1 MTATGRSKGRPTLT
15 EVAEIDRAIREAA
28 TTVLREQGEAATM
41 NAVAQAAGLSRKT
54 VYARYPNKV
63 ELFLSVMREQLEAV
77 KGIEYERSGNF
88 EDRLLRYVEA
98 ALDVIDMPASRAIQ
112 RLLTVDPAYMAALR
126 SEMRSAAHKIF
137 LAPLIELL
145 ANARDNGEAV
155 VQDPE
160 ETARVLM
167 PMIFAESF
175 DWDET
180 GKMSVRSTNR
190 SAYARRVAGI
200 VAMGLLPR

>member
-1 MTATGRSKGRPTLT
+1 MAATGRSKGRPTLT
-15 EVAEIDRAIREAA
+15 EVAEIDRAIRDAA
-28 TTVLREQGEAATM
+28 TTVLRTQGEAATM
-41 NAVAQAAGLSRKT
+41 NAVAQAAGLSRKS

-77 KGIEYERSGNF
+77 KAIEYDCSGNF

-112 RLLTVDPAYMAALR
+112 RLLAVDPAYMTALR
-126 SEMRSAAHKIF
+126 SEMRSATHKIF

-145 ANARDNGEAV
+145 VNARDMRQAV
-155 VQDPE
+155 VRDPE
-160 ETARVLM
+160 STARVLM

-180 GKMSVRSTNR
+180 GKMSVRTLDR
-190 SAYARRVAGI
+190 EAYAKRVVGI
-200 VAMGLLPR
+200 ITLGLLPR

>member
-1 MTATGRSKGRPTLT
+1 MAATGRSKGRPKLA

-28 TTVLREQGEAATM
+28 TMVLRELGEAATM
-41 NAVAQAAGLSRKT
+41 NAVAQAAGLSRKS

-77 KGIEYERSGNF
+77 KAIEYDSSGDF
-88 EDRLLRYVEA
+88 EQRLQRYVEA
-98 ALDVIDMPASRAIQ
+98 ALEVIDMPASRAIQ
-112 RLLTVDPAYMAALR
+112 RLLAGDPAYLTALR
-126 SEMRSAAHKIF
+126 LEMRSAAHKIF

-145 ANARDNGEAV
+145 RDAKTSGEAV

-160 ETARVLM
+160 ATARVLM

-180 GKMSVRSTNR
+180 GKMSVRSMDRT
-190 SAYARRVAGI
+190 AYAHRVVNLI
-200 VAMGLLPR
+200 SQGLLPR